1 MMHRVGSAFFRVRP
15 MSFCA
20 VLVCA
25 LFISPAHVAFAQ
37 EPLVVVLGDSNTEG
51 YGVGA
56 QAAFPARL
64 EAVLRRSGRHVRVE
78 NAGVA
83 GDTFAG
89 MIGRVNA
96 SVPPGTN
103 VVIVQGGYNDLQSG
117 LPPTQIIENLRAL
130 LGAVR
135 SRGVRTVVV
144 CGFFSPEYDAMGQ
157 DAAAAYRAAF
167 IPGRD
172 CYDPRNAGPDG
183 LHMSAAGHQVVAAR
197 LAGIVQPMLYTGKE
211 TRLRERSRLA
221 GMVQPMLYTRKET
234 HLREHS
240 VGSPWP
246 FVSAGASAAIEKI
259 ERARSRQRDVLYLR

>member
-1 MMHRVGSAFFRVRP
+1 MHRVGSAFFRVRP
-15 MSFCA
+15 ISFCA
-20 VLVCA
+20 VLVSA
-25 LFISPAHVAFAQ
+25 LFVLPAHIGFAQ
-37 EPLVVVLGDSNTEG
+37 ESLVVALGDSNTEG

-56 QAAFPARL
+56 RAAFPARL
-64 EAVLRRSGRHVRVE
+64 EAVLRRSGRQLRFQH
-78 NAGVA
+78 AGVG

-135 SRGVRTVVV
+135 SRGGRTVVV

-183 LHMSAAGHQVVAAR
+183 LHMSAAGHPV
-197 LAGIVQPMLYTGKE
+197 LAGP
-211 TRLRERSRLA
+211 RA
-221 GMVQPMLYTRKET
+221 GR
-234 HLREHS
+234 
-240 VGSPWP
+240 G
-246 FVSAGASAAIEKI
+246 G
-259 ERARSRQRDVLYLR
+259 

>member
-15 MSFCA
+15 MSFWA
-20 VLVCA
+20 VLVWA
-25 LFISPAHVAFAQ
+25 LFVLPAHIAFAQ

-64 EAVLRRSGRHVRVE
+64 EAGRQRSGRHVRVE

-89 MIGRVNA
+89 MTGRVNA

-117 LPPTQIIENLRAL
+117 LPPTQIIGNLRAL

-144 CGFFSPEYDAMGQ
+144 CGFFSSEYAAMGQ

-183 LHMSAAGHQVVAAR
+183 LHMSAAGHQAVGAR
-197 LAGIVQPMLYTGKE
+197 LGGVG
-211 TRLRERSRLA
+211 
-221 GMVQPMLYTRKET
+221 QPMLYTRKET
-234 HLREHS
+234 RLRKHSRLAGIVQPPLYTRKVTRLREPS
-240 VGSPWP
+240 AGSPWT
-246 FVSAGASAAIEKI
+246 FVSAGASAAMEKI
-259 ERARSRQRDVLYLR
+259 ERARSRQLDVLYLR

>member
-64 EAVLRRSGRHVRVE
+64 EAVLQRSGRHVRVE

-89 MIGRVNA
+89 MTGRVNA

-130 LGAVR
+130 IGAVR

-144 CGFFSPEYDAMGQ
+144 CGFFSPEYDTMGRS
-157 DAAAAYRAAF
+157 AAAYRAAF

-197 LAGIVQPMLYTGKE
+197 LAGIVQPMLYT
-211 TRLRERSRLA
+211 
-221 GMVQPMLYTRKET
+221 RKET

-240 VGSPWP
+240 AGSPWP

-259 ERARSRQRDVLYLR
+259 ERAKP

>member
-1 MMHRVGSAFFRVRP
+1 

-20 VLVCA
+20 VLVWA
-25 LFISPAHVAFAQ
+25 LFVLPAHIAFAQ

-89 MIGRVNA
+89 MTGRVNA

-130 LGAVR
+130 LDAVR

-144 CGFFSPEYDAMGQ
+144 CGFFSPEYDTMGRS
-157 DAAAAYRAAF
+157 AAAYRAAF

-259 ERARSRQRDVLYLR
+259 ERARSRQRDVPYLR

>member
-1 MMHRVGSAFFRVRP
+1 MMYRVGSAFFRIRP

-25 LFISPAHVAFAQ
+25 LFVLPAHIAFAQ
-37 EPLVVVLGDSNTEG
+37 ESLVVALGDSNTVCYVFGGRAAYPAKLEG
-51 YGVGA
+51 
-56 QAAFPARL
+56 
-64 EAVLRRSGRHVRVE
+64 ELRRSGRLVRVE

-96 SVPPGTN
+96 SVPRGTN

-172 CYDPRNAGPDG
+172 CYDSRNAGPDG
-183 LHMSAAGHQVVAAR
+183 VHISAAG
-197 LAGIVQPMLYTGKE
+197 P
-211 TRLRERSRLA
+211 
-221 GMVQPMLYTRKET
+221 
-234 HLREHS
+234 
-240 VGSPWP
+240 
-246 FVSAGASAAIEKI
+246 
-259 ERARSRQRDVLYLR
+259 

>member
-1 MMHRVGSAFFRVRP
+1 MMHRVGSAFFHVRP
-15 MSFCA
+15 MSFRA

-25 LFISPAHVAFAQ
+25 LFVLPAHIAFAQ
-37 EPLVVVLGDSNTEG
+37 ESLVVALGDSNTEG

-56 QAAFPARL
+56 RAAFPARL
-64 EAVLRRSGRHVRVE
+64 EAALRRSGHPVRVE

-117 LPPTQIIENLRAL
+117 LPPPQIIGNLRAL
-130 LGAVR
+130 LAAVR
-135 SRGVRTVVV
+135 ARGVRTVVV
-144 CGFFSPEYDAMGQ
+144 CGFFSREYDAMGRS
-157 DAAAAYRAAF
+157 AAAAYGAVF
-167 IPGRD
+167 IPGQD

-197 LAGIVQPMLYTGKE
+197 LAGIVQPMLYT
-211 TRLRERSRLA
+211 
-221 GMVQPMLYTRKET
+221 RKET
-234 HLREHS
+234 HLRERLVLQRGTKATGEILDELPPTRHRAS
-240 VGSPWP
+240 LPIREYTTVGIPLSRLPW
-246 FVSAGASAAIEKI
+246 F
-259 ERARSRQRDVLYLR
+259 R

>member
-89 MIGRVNA
+89 MTGRVNA

-130 LGAVR
+130 LDAVR

-197 LAGIVQPMLYTGKE
+197 LAGIVQPMLYTRKE
-211 TRLRERSRLA
+211 TRLREPSA
-221 GMVQPMLYTRKET
+221 
-234 HLREHS
+234 
-240 VGSPWP
+240 GSPWP
-246 FVSAGASAAIEKI
+246 FAPAR
-259 ERARSRQRDVLYLR
+259 RAVPPMKSEWPDTCIVADGESLPSDRRAYCSL

>member
-1 MMHRVGSAFFRVRP
+1 

-20 VLVCA
+20 VLVWA
-25 LFISPAHVAFAQ
+25 LSVLPAHIAFAQ

-89 MIGRVNA
+89 MTGRVNA

-117 LPPTQIIENLRAL
+117 LPSTQIIENVRAL

-144 CGFFSPEYDAMGQ
+144 CGFFSQEYDAMGRS
-157 DAAAAYRAAF
+157 AAAAYGAAF

-172 CYDPRNAGPDG
+172 CYDPPNAGADG

-197 LAGIVQPMLYTGKE
+197 LAGVVQPMLYTGKE
-211 TRLRERSRLA
+211 PRPREHSRLA
-221 GMVQPMLYTRKET
+221 GMVQPMLYTGKVT

-240 VGSPWP
+240 AGSPWP